1 MSLDPENPRD
11 YIDRFLIEQIKRPD
25 SSFTELELLAS
36 VSEFFV
42 VGGETIS
49 STLRWAILLISSHSE
64 VQDKMRNEIHQ
75 VIGSDGQATADDQ
88 VRYRIFRLPVHNKL
102 IIPLNTIFYY
112 YILLINLFKNPY
124 FKLIIIDNS

>member
-1 MSLDPENPRD
+1 VSLDPENPRD

-49 STLRWAILLISSHSE
+49 STLRWSILLISSHPE

-88 VRYRIFRLPVHNKL
+88 VRYRIFRLHVHNKFK
-102 IIPLNTIFYY
+102 IMPLLT
-112 YILLINLFKNPY
+112 PY
-124 FKLIIIDNS
+124 FIIIS